1 MNYNKYNKTVK
12 EYLEKIEAFLI
23 KKYGNVSDEWEVILY
38 LLADNIDLYLRCK
51 HTLLSNGIF
60 DASTYKKNPL
70 LSTLKDLQATILKQV
85 QHLGISPYAAS
96 KIKQEN
102 EDDSEDFISSLIN
115 E

>member
-1 MNYNKYNKTVK
+1 MNYTKNNKITK
-12 EYLEKIEAFLI
+12 EYLLGIENYLI
-23 KKYGNVSDEWEVILY
+23 NKYGKVNDEWNTLLM
-38 LLADNIDLYLRCK
+38 LLADNIDIYIQCK
-51 HTLLSNGIF
+51 NSIRSNGIF